1 MTQTTHQQEK
11 LDVASDTV
19 LDVRNLSTQFRTQAG
34 VIKAVDNVSF
44 NVKEGE
50 VLAIVG
56 ESGCGKSV
64 SALSVMRLVPTP
76 PGEITDGQVLSLIHI

>member
-64 SALSVMRLVPTP
+64 SALSVSYTHLTLPTS
-76 PGEITDGQVLSLIHI
+76 DQV

>member
-64 SALSVMRLVPTP
+64 SAL
-76 PGEITDGQVLSLIHI
+76 

>member
-50 VLAIVG
+50 VLA
-56 ESGCGKSV
+56 
-64 SALSVMRLVPTP
+64 
-76 PGEITDGQVLSLIHI
+76 LSLIHI

>member
-56 ESGCGKSV
+56 ESGCG
-64 SALSVMRLVPTP
+64 
-76 PGEITDGQVLSLIHI
+76 

>member
-19 LDVRNLSTQFRTQAG
+19 LDVRNLSTKFRTQAG

-76 PGEITDGQVLSLIHI
+76 PGEITDGQVLFGGQD

>member
-56 ESGCGKSV
+56 
-64 SALSVMRLVPTP
+64 
-76 PGEITDGQVLSLIHI
+76 